1 MELLRANKIT
11 AVFAG
16 EGVIVASFYRTHNKL
31 GQVRSDDA
39 KIAELGYVAP
49 VAGEGEEITPT
60 QKLTHF
66 KEFIQANAVQF
77 GYTFDPVDR
86 RSEGNKFPSKYD
98 AETFAE
104 TGIAVVTARIAE
116 IGASLQ
122 KSVDSLIKAKAL
134 GEGSVIEAEVMSTV
148 EDLVVNATETYKDG
162 SLKYADA
169 QVAVSFVLNGLQYD
183 TVVPI
188 NLVSGQLKKSREIG
202 EDKQPLTAT
211 SVKKIL
217 TTASLLPV
225 VEKKEKEKEG
235 VATDVAEPVTE
246 ETPVE

>member
-1 MELLRANKIT
+1 M
-11 AVFAG
+11 
-16 EGVIVASFYRTHNKL
+16 
-31 GQVRSDDA
+31 
-39 KIAELGYVAP
+39 GYVAP

-217 TTASLLPV
+217 TTANLLPV

>member
-1 MELLRANKIT
+1 MD
-11 AVFAG
+11 
-16 EGVIVASFYRTHNKL
+16 NKL

-217 TTASLLPV
+217 TTANLLPV